1 MTDKDHILVE
11 NFFKEAARQQVA
23 DGGFTERVM
32 NSLPSPSA
40 EAVKVRRQSRLWTL
54 FCIAVAALLF
64 YLFNGWQALLSSL
77 RVLLSTLL
85 TGIEVFITT
94 APTADLRLSLA
105 SLLLLVAFVSVYLP
119 YQTARRLSAIQ

>member
-1 MTDKDHILVE
+1 MTDKDQILVE

-40 EAVKVRRQSRLWTL
+40 EALKVRRRSRLWTL

-64 YLFNGWQALLSSL
+64 YLFNGWEALLSSF

-85 TGIEVFITT
+85 TSIEVFITI

-119 YQTARRLSAIQ
+119 YQTARKLSAIQ